1 MPIKGTWD
9 GQNRRLTLDE
19 ASVKLLNSEKKW
31 SGLLLLPEG
40 SFLKATTRASKGLIV
55 KWMRTRT
62 HTVML
67 ASNTAYLTNCLRFKT
82 KNGSVS
88 FNECER
94 DKTLF
99 DVMSLVL
106 KTDNSVCALH
116 ADYTVYY
123 SKHFNQETRL
133 YRLLKTP

>member
-1 MPIKGTWD
+1 M
-9 GQNRRLTLDE
+9 
-19 ASVKLLNSEKKW
+19 
-31 SGLLLLPEG
+31 
-40 SFLKATTRASKGLIV
+40 
-55 KWMRTRT
+55 
-62 HTVML
+62 VML
-67 ASNTAYLTNCLRFKT
+67 ASHTGHLTNCLRFKT
-82 KNGSVS
+82 TNGTVS

-106 KTDNSVCALH
+106 KTEDPVHDLQ

-123 SKHFNQETRL
+123 SKHFNQTTRL